1 MVLAPAV
8 DFMPVVPCPAVDFM
22 TVVPC
27 RDGFY
32 DDEVPFV

>member
-1 MVLAPAV
+1 MT
-8 DFMPVVPCPAVDFM
+8 VVPCPAVDFM

-32 DDEVPFV
+32 DGEVPFVLFIYFLDAN